1 MKIFYRVILISILLT
16 VNLLGRGNNDLLHLP
31 SPKFPI
37 SIVKKAMYLDIF
49 DTGKRIIAVGEQGF
63 IIYTDDYGKTWHQ
76 ADVPVRVTLTG
87 VYFPDENNGWAV
99 GNCGVI
105 LHSKDGG
112 KTWKKQLDG
121 NEANRIIVKKLKE
134 IIENKEYDDTTL
146 CLDDLK
152 YFLEDAEKNIKEGPT
167 WPFLNVWFR
176 DKNFGIAIGAFGRI
190 FLTKNG
196 GETWESLLGKLNN
209 PDGFHYYDIDELKGN
224 ILIDGEGGIIFKGS
238 KNAEKW
244 LPIISPSDSSFFGLL
259 INKKYSLIYVYG
271 MKGVAFDSDNLG
283 VSWKKIFSLNNI
295 NKIIVSAI
303 ILKNNTLCFLTHE
316 GFFYCKDKDK
326 KSFYKKKIRMLG
338 CISLIEKDNKIF
350 AACANGVHI
359 FKVNSGDL

>member
-1 MKIFYRVILISILLT
+1 MKIFYKIILITILLT
-16 VNLLGRGNNDLLHLP
+16 GNLFGGGNNDLLLLP

-37 SIVKKAMYLDIF
+37 KLVKKAMYLDIF

-87 VYFPDENNGWAV
+87 VYFPDEKNGWTV

-105 LHSKDGG
+105 LHTEDGG

-134 IIENKEYDDTTL
+134 IIENKEYDNTTL
-146 CLDDLK
+146 SIDDLK
-152 YFLEDAEKNIKEGPT
+152 YFLKDSEKNIKEGPT
-167 WPFLNVWFR
+167 WPFLNLWFR

-196 GETWESLLGKLNN
+196 GKTWESLLGKLNN
-209 PDGFHYYDIDELKGN
+209 PDGFHYYDIGELKEK
-224 ILIDGEGGIIFKGS
+224 IFIVGEGGIIFKGN
-238 KNAEKW
+238 KDAERW
-244 LPIISPSDSSFFGLL
+244 LSITSPSDSSFFGML
-259 INKKYSLIYVYG
+259 INKKNSSIYVYG
-271 MKGVAFDSDNLG
+271 MKGVAFKSDDLG
-283 VSWKKIFSLNNI
+283 VSWKKVFSLNNI
-295 NKIIVSAI
+295 NKIIVSSI
-303 ILKNNTLCFLTHE
+303 ILENDTLCFLTHE
-316 GFFYCKDKDK
+316 GFFFCKDKNKND
-326 KSFYKKKIRMLG
+326 FYKKNVRMLG
-338 CISLIEKDNKIF
+338 CISLIEKNNKIF

-359 FKVNSGDL
+359 FKVNSGD